1 LAAHLLRRA
10 GFGYTSSDLDNAANM
25 QYSDLVD
32 SVVNQSAQKMPT
44 PANLSSYTSVS
55 QTWLQHMA
63 TTSAQFP
70 ERMTL
75 FWHGHLTSDYRKAA
89 QFPFVYFQN
98 ELYRNSGTGDLR
110 TLLNKT
116 TTDPLMMRYL
126 DLDQSSAAAPN
137 ENYSRELMELFTLGV
152 GNYSET
158 DVREAARALSG
169 LRIVIYDKNG
179 TRVPNPKRGTGTDA
193 IKQYY
198 AAINQ
203 LAQSGAVWKGVLV
216 AKQHDQGSKTYL
228 GKTGNLSPTDVIDV
242 ILAQNA
248 CAPFI
253 TKAALTY
260 FAVPNPS
267 DGTVNSIAGQFRSSN
282 YDIKTLMRAIF
293 TSSDF
298 TNQGN
303 YRSLVRSPTD
313 YMVATMRALGN
324 TNLASVA
331 LKSGPTMDQVLYDPP
346 TVAGWPENGAWLS
359 SASSLAR
366 VNFAASAVSAT
377 SSFPS
382 TSDAIAT
389 QLDNVVGP
397 DLANVYN
404 ASTSDGDRWYAIL
417 GSPEF
422 QLK

>member
-1 LAAHLLRRA
+1 
-10 GFGYTSSDLDNAANM
+10 M
-25 QYSDLVD
+25 KYSDLVD
-32 SVVNQSAQKMPT
+32 SVLNQKPQTMPT
-44 PANLSSYTSVS
+44 PAKLSSYASVS

-98 ELYRNSGTGDLR
+98 KLYREAGTGDLR

-116 TTDPLMMRYL
+116 TVDPLMMSYL
-126 DLDQSSAAAPN
+126 DLTQSSAAAPN

-158 DVREAARALSG
+158 DVREGARALSG
-169 LRIVIYDKNG
+169 LRIVIYDKTG
-179 TRVPNPKRGTGTDA
+179 KKLPNPKRGTGNNA
-193 IKQYY
+193 IQQYY
-198 AAINQ
+198 AAIDQ

-216 AKQHDQGSKTYL
+216 PKQHDQGTKTYL
-228 GKTGNLSPTDVIDV
+228 GRTGNLSATDVIDT
-242 ILAQNA
+242 ILAQDA
-248 CAPFI
+248 SAPFI

-260 FAVPNPS
+260 FAVPAPS
-267 DGTVNSIAGQFRSSN
+267 DNTVKTIAGQFRSSH

-298 TNQGN
+298 TDQSN

-313 YMVATMRALGN
+313 YVVATMRAMGN
-324 TNLASVA
+324 TNLAAAA
-331 LKSGPTMDQVLYDPP
+331 LKAAPAMDQILYDPP
-346 TVAGWPENGAWLS
+346 TVAGWPQNGAWLS
-359 SASSLAR
+359 SSSVLAR
-366 VNFAASAVSAT
+366 LNFATSAVAAT

-404 ASTSDGDRWYAIL
+404 ASGSDGDRWYAIL